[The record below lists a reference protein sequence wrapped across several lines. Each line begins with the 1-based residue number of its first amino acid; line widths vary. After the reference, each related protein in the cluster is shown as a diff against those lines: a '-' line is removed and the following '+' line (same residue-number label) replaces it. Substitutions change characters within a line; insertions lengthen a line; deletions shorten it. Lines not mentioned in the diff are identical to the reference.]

1 MIVLS
6 KKALRKVLN
15 NRKIIN
21 DIANDIA
28 EEGQKIVFPVNL
40 LKTLD
45 PEEVSEVLSIKE
57 IKLEESRKKT
67 PLGFLDDE
75 ELEIAKVLE
84 SNKKEDNIVVYLEDE
99 FRIEALVRVQG
110 VSGKKLAN
118 KEEKSQ
124 TLQIYL
130 ESDAF
135 QILKKGVDIQIDE
148 DIKENSLVIV
158 NGYYAARY
166 KNGKLLR
173 LMQQP
178 ATGCVLDDPF
188 VKYYNEGLKMEAK
201 EAPLLIVVGD
211 AGTGKTYMAINAALD
226 GLESHEYERVIITAP
241 TVTIGGENIGYLPGE
256 IFDKVI
262 PFLGGFEDSI
272 FKRLINTEKKNF
284 KSSKTIAELRL
295 EAKKKLQEHLES
307 GEISIIPL
315 GFLAGHSLDK
325 CFIMADEMQNSNW
338 SQLKALITRIGDG
351 TKLVL
356 MGDKQQSQTVSEINV
371 LERLVNRWSE
381 EPLCWKVDLS
391 ESRIRRSQIA
401 GIAVR
406 IM

>member
-1 MIVLS
+1 MIILT
-6 KKALRKVLN
+6 KKAVRRVLN
-15 NRKIIN
+15 DRKLIN
-21 DIANDIA
+21 EIS
-28 EEGQKIVFPVNL
+28 EEGKKIVFPLNL
-40 LKTLD
+40 LKTME
-45 PEEVSEVLSIKE
+45 PEEISDVLSIKE

-67 PLGFLDDE
+67 PLGFLNDDE
-75 ELEIAKVLE
+75 LEVAKVLE
-84 SNKKEDNIVVYLEDE
+84 SNKKEENIVVYLEDE
-99 FRIEALVRVQG
+99 LRIEALVRVQG
-110 VSGKKLAN
+110 ISGKKLSN
-118 KEEKSQ
+118 KEEKYQ
-124 TLQIYL
+124 TTQLYL
-130 ESDAF
+130 ESDNLQLF
-135 QILKKGVDIQIDE
+135 KKGVDIKIDQ
-148 DIKENSLVIV
+148 DLKENSLAII

-166 KNGKLLR
+166 REGKLLR
-173 LMQQP
+173 LLKQSS
-178 ATGCVLDDPF
+178 AGCTLDDPYI
-188 VKYYNEGLKMEAK
+188 KYYNEGLKMEAK

-226 GLESHEYERVIITAP
+226 GLESREYERVIITAP

-272 FKRLINTEKKNF
+272 FKRLINTEEKNF

-371 LERLVNRWSE
+371 LERLVNRWSD
-381 EPLCWKVDLS
+381 EPLCWQIDLS
-391 ESRIRRSQIA
+391 ESRIRRSKIA

>member
-1 MIVLS
+1 MIILTCR
-6 KKALRKVLN
+6 ALQKVLDD
-15 NRKIIN
+15 RTIL
-21 DIANDIA
+21 
-28 EEGQKIVFPVNL
+28 EEIKEDGQQIVFPANL
-40 LKTLD
+40 IGAI
-45 PEEVSEVLSIKE
+45 ESEDIESLMEIKD
-57 IKLEESRKKT
+57 IKLEEGKKKT
-67 PLGFLDDE
+67 LLGFLDNE
-75 ELEIAKVLE
+75 ELEVAKLLE
-84 SNKKEDNIVVYLEDE
+84 SYKNERHKVVYTAKET
-99 FRIEALVRVQG
+99 RIKALIRIRKVDGQEL
-110 VSGKKLAN
+110 SN
-118 KEEKSQ
+118 KEYKVPQLYLKS
-124 TLQIYL
+124 
-130 ESDAF
+130 DDF
-135 QILKKGVDIQIDE
+135 QLFRKGVDIKIDQ
-148 DIKENSLVIV
+148 DLKENSLVII

-173 LMQQP
+173 PMQQA

-201 EAPLLIVVGD
+201 EAPLLIVLGD

-226 GLESHEYERVIITAP
+226 GLESREYERVIITAP

-272 FKRLINTEKKNF
+272 FKRLINTEEKNF

-371 LERLVNRWSE
+371 LERLVNRWID
-381 EPLCWKVDLS
+381 EPLCWKIDLS

>member
-15 NRKIIN
+15 NRKII
-21 DIANDIA
+21 NDIA

-57 IKLEESRKKT
+57 IELIESRKKT

-75 ELEIAKVLE
+75 ELEVARVLE
-84 SNKKEDNIVVYLEDE
+84 SNKKEEICIVYLEDE
-99 FRIEALVRVQG
+99 CMIEALVRIQG

-124 TLQIYL
+124 TLQVYL
-130 ESDAF
+130 ESDEL
-135 QILKKGVDIQIDE
+135 QIFKKGVDIQIDE

-188 VKYYNEGLKMEAK
+188 VKYYNEGLKTGAK

-226 GLESHEYERVIITAP
+226 GIESGEYEQIIITAP
-241 TVTIGGENIGYLPGE
+241 TITTGGEDLGYLPGE
-256 IFDKVI
+256 IYDKMI
-262 PFLGGFEDSI
+262 PYLGGFEDSI
-272 FKRLINTEKKNF
+272 FKKLLNFEMRKNQSEKKI
-284 KSSKTIAELRL
+284 SELRA
-295 EAKKKLQEHLES
+295 EAKNKLAEMLLSET
-307 GEISIIPL
+307 IKILPL

-325 CFIMADEMQNSNW
+325 CYVLADEMQNSNW
-338 SQLKALITRIGDG
+338 SQVKSLITRTGEG
-351 TKLVL
+351 TKLVII
-356 MGDKQQSQTVSEINV
+356 GDTNQSQSEADINV
-371 LERLVNRWSE
+371 LEKLTNRWSE

>member
-1 MIVLS
+1 MIILS
-6 KKALRKVLN
+6 KKALRRVLN
-15 NRKIIN
+15 ERKLIKEI
-21 DIANDIA
+21 
-28 EEGQKIVFPVNL
+28 EKEGKRIVFPVNL
-40 LKTLD
+40 LKTLE

-57 IKLEESRKKT
+57 IELIESRRKT

-75 ELEIAKVLE
+75 ELEVAKVLE
-84 SNKKEDNIVVYLEDE
+84 SNKKEENIIVYLEDE

-110 VSGKKLAN
+110 ISGKKLSN
-118 KEEKSQ
+118 KKEKYQ
-124 TLQIYL
+124 TPQVHL
-130 ESDAF
+130 ENDDF
-135 QILKKGVDIQIDE
+135 QIFKKGLDIKIDQ
-148 DIKENSLVIV
+148 DLKENSLVII
-158 NGYYAARY
+158 NGYYAAKYRE
-166 KNGKLLR
+166 GKLLR
-173 LMQQP
+173 ISKQP
-178 ATGCVLDDPF
+178 SAGCTLDDPYI
-188 VKYYNEGLKMEAK
+188 KYYNEALKISAK

-226 GLESHEYERVIITAP
+226 GLESREYERVIITAP

-272 FKRLINTEKKNF
+272 FKRLINTEEKNF

-391 ESRIRRSQIA
+391 ESRIRRSKIA

>member
-1 MIVLS
+1 MIILS
-6 KKALRKVLN
+6 KKALRKVLDD
-15 NRKIIN
+15 RKIIN
-21 DIANDIA
+21 EIS
-28 EEGQKIVFPVNL
+28 EEGKKIVFPVNL
-40 LKTLD
+40 LKTLE
-45 PEEVSEVLSIKE
+45 PEEISDVLSIKE
-57 IKLEESRKKT
+57 IELIESRRKT

-75 ELEIAKVLE
+75 ELEVAKVIE
-84 SNKKEDNIVVYLEDE
+84 SNKKEENCIVYLEDE
-99 FRIEALVRVQG
+99 FRIEALVRIQG
-110 VSGKKLAN
+110 VSGKKLSN
-118 KEEKSQ
+118 KEEKYQ
-124 TLQIYL
+124 TTQLYL
-130 ESDAF
+130 ESDEF
-135 QILKKGVDIQIDE
+135 QLLKKGVDIKIDE
-148 DIKENSLVIV
+148 DLKENSLVII
-158 NGYYAARY
+158 NGYYATRY

-173 LMQQP
+173 LMQQS

-272 FKRLINTEKKNF
+272 FKRLINNEKKNF

-371 LERLVNRWSE
+371 LERLVNRWSD
-381 EPLCWKVDLS
+381 EPLCWKIDLS
-391 ESRIRRSQIA
+391 ESRVRRSQIA

>member
-21 DIANDIA
+21 DIA

-40 LKTLD
+40 LKTLE

-84 SNKKEDNIVVYLEDE
+84 SNKKEDNILVYIEDE
-99 FRIEALVRVQG
+99 FRIEALVRIQG
-110 VSGKKLAN
+110 VSGKKLSN
-118 KEEKSQ
+118 KKEKYQ
-124 TLQIYL
+124 TPQLYL
-130 ESDAF
+130 KSDDF
-135 QILKKGVDIQIDE
+135 QIFKKGVDIKIDQ
-148 DIKENSLVIV
+148 DLKENSLVII

-166 KNGKLLR
+166 REGKLLR
-173 LMQQP
+173 ISKQSS
-178 ATGCVLDDPF
+178 AGCTLDDPY
-188 VKYYNEGLKMEAK
+188 VKYYNEALKISAK

-226 GLESHEYERVIITAP
+226 GIESGEYKQIIITAP
-241 TVTIGGENIGYLPGE
+241 TITTGGENLGYLPGE
-256 IFDKVI
+256 IYGKMI
-262 PFLGGFEDSI
+262 PYLGGFEDSI
-272 FKRLINTEKKNF
+272 LKKLLNFEMRKNKSEKNI
-284 KSSKTIAELRL
+284 SELRA
-295 EAKKKLQEHLES
+295 EAKKKLYEMLLSETLK
-307 GEISIIPL
+307 ILPL
-315 GFLAGHSLDK
+315 GFLAGHSLDE
-325 CFIMADEMQNSNW
+325 CYVLADEMQNSNW
-338 SQLKALITRIGDG
+338 SQVKSLITRTGEG
-351 TKLVL
+351 TKLVII
-356 MGDKQQSQTVSEINV
+356 GDTNQSQSEADINV
-371 LERLVNRWSE
+371 LDKLIKRWSD
-381 EPLCWKVDLS
+381 EPLCWKIDLS
-391 ESRIRRSQIA
+391 ESRVRRSQIA

>member
-1 MIVLS
+1 MIILT

-15 NRKIIN
+15 NRKII
-21 DIANDIA
+21 NDIA

-57 IKLEESRKKT
+57 IELIESRRKT

-75 ELEIAKVLE
+75 ELEVAKVLE
-84 SNKKEDNIVVYLEDE
+84 SNKKEDNILVYIEDE

-110 VSGKKLAN
+110 ISGKKLSN
-118 KEEKSQ
+118 KEEKYQ
-124 TLQIYL
+124 TPQLYL
-130 ESDAF
+130 ESDNLQLF
-135 QILKKGVDIQIDE
+135 KKGVDIHIDE

-158 NGYYAARY
+158 NGYYATRY

-356 MGDKQQSQTVSEINV
+356 MGDKEQSQTVSEINV
-371 LERLVNRWSE
+371 LERLVNRWSD
-381 EPLCWKVDLS
+381 EPLCWKIDLS
-391 ESRIRRSQIA
+391 ESRIRRSAIS

>member
-15 NRKIIN
+15 NRKII
-21 DIANDIA
+21 NDIA

-57 IKLEESRKKT
+57 IELIESRKKT
-67 PLGFLDDE
+67 LLGFLDDE
-75 ELEIAKVLE
+75 ELEVARVLE
-84 SNKKEDNIVVYLEDE
+84 SNKKEEICIVYLEDE
-99 FRIEALVRVQG
+99 CMIEALVRIQG

-124 TLQIYL
+124 TLQVYL
-130 ESDAF
+130 ESDEL
-135 QILKKGVDIQIDE
+135 QIFKKGVDIQIDE

-188 VKYYNEGLKMEAK
+188 VKYYNEGLKTGAK

-226 GLESHEYERVIITAP
+226 GIESGEYEQIIITAP
-241 TVTIGGENIGYLPGE
+241 TITTGGEDLGYLPGE
-256 IFDKVI
+256 IYDKMI
-262 PFLGGFEDSI
+262 PYLGGFEDSI
-272 FKRLINTEKKNF
+272 FKKLLNFEMRKNQSEKKI
-284 KSSKTIAELRL
+284 SELRA
-295 EAKKKLQEHLES
+295 EAKNKLAEMLLSET
-307 GEISIIPL
+307 IKILPL

-325 CFIMADEMQNSNW
+325 CYVLADEMQNSNW
-338 SQLKALITRIGDG
+338 SQVKSLITRTGEG
-351 TKLVL
+351 TKLVII
-356 MGDKQQSQTVSEINV
+356 GDTNQSQSEADINV
-371 LERLVNRWSE
+371 LEKLTNRWSE

>member
-15 NRKIIN
+15 NRKII
-21 DIANDIA
+21 NDIA

-84 SNKKEDNIVVYLEDE
+84 SNKKEDNILVYIEDE

-110 VSGKKLAN
+110 ISGKKLAN

-124 TLQIYL
+124 TLQVYL
-130 ESDAF
+130 KSDDF
-135 QILKKGVDIQIDE
+135 QIFKKGVDIQIDE

-173 LMQQP
+173 ISKQP
-178 ATGCVLDDPF
+178 SAGCTLDDPY
-188 VKYYNEGLKMEAK
+188 VKYYNEALKISAK

-226 GLESHEYERVIITAP
+226 GIESGEYKQIIITAP
-241 TVTIGGENIGYLPGE
+241 TITTGGEDLGYLPGE
-256 IFDKVI
+256 IYGKMI
-262 PFLGGFEDSI
+262 PYLGGFEDSI
-272 FKRLINTEKKNF
+272 FKKLLNFEMRKNKSEKNI
-284 KSSKTIAELRL
+284 SELRA
-295 EAKKKLQEHLES
+295 EAKKKLDEMLLSETLK
-307 GEISIIPL
+307 ILPL
-315 GFLAGHSLDK
+315 GFLAGHSLDE
-325 CFIMADEMQNSNW
+325 CYVLADEMQNSNW
-338 SQLKALITRIGDG
+338 SQVKSLITRTGEG
-351 TKLVL
+351 TKLVII
-356 MGDKQQSQTVSEINV
+356 GDTNQSQSKADINV
-371 LERLVNRWSE
+371 LDKLIKRWSD
-381 EPLCWKVDLS
+381 EPLCWKVNLS

>member
-188 VKYYNEGLKMEAK
+188 VKYYNEGLKTEAK

-226 GLESHEYERVIITAP
+226 GIESGEYERVIITAP

-272 FKRLINTEKKNF
+272 FKRLINNEKKNF
-284 KSSKTIAELRL
+284 KSSKT
-295 EAKKKLQEHLES
+295 
-307 GEISIIPL
+307 SIIPL

-371 LERLVNRWSE
+371 LERLVNRWSD

>member
-1 MIVLS
+1 MIILTKRAV
-6 KKALRKVLN
+6 RKILN
-15 NRKIIN
+15 NRKII
-21 DIANDIA
+21 NDIA

-40 LKTLD
+40 LKTLE
-45 PEEVSEVLSIKE
+45 PEEISEVLSIKE

-84 SNKKEDNIVVYLEDE
+84 SNKKEDNILVYIEDE
-99 FRIEALVRVQG
+99 FRIEALVRIQG

-124 TLQIYL
+124 TLQVYL
-130 ESDAF
+130 ESDEF

-158 NGYYAARY
+158 NGYHAARY

-188 VKYYNEGLKMEAK
+188 VKYYNEALKISAK

-226 GLESHEYERVIITAP
+226 GLESGEYEQIVVTAP
-241 TVTIGGENIGYLPGE
+241 TITTGGEDLGYLPGE
-256 IFDKVI
+256 IYGKMI
-262 PFLGGFEDSI
+262 PYLGGFEDSI
-272 FKRLINTEKKNF
+272 FKKLLNFEMRKNQSEKKI
-284 KSSKTIAELRL
+284 SELRA
-295 EAKKKLQEHLES
+295 EAKKKLDEMLLSET
-307 GEISIIPL
+307 IKILPL

-325 CFIMADEMQNSNW
+325 CYVLADEMQNSNW
-338 SQLKALITRIGDG
+338 KQLKSLITRTGEG
-351 TKLVL
+351 TKLVII
-356 MGDKQQSQTVSEINV
+356 GDTNQSQSEADVNV
-371 LERLVNRWSE
+371 LDKLTNSWSD

>member
-1 MIVLS
+1 MIILTKRAVRKILND
-6 KKALRKVLN
+6 RKV
-15 NRKIIN
+15 IN
-21 DIANDIA
+21 EIA
-28 EEGQKIVFPVNL
+28 EEGKKIIFPVNL
-40 LKTLD
+40 LKTME
-45 PEEVSEVLSIKE
+45 PEEISDVLSIKE

-67 PLGFLDDE
+67 PLGFLNDDE
-75 ELEIAKVLE
+75 IEVARVLE
-84 SNKKEDNIVVYLEDE
+84 SNKKEEICIVYLEDE
-99 FRIEALVRVQG
+99 CMIEALVRIQG

-124 TLQIYL
+124 TLQVYL
-130 ESDAF
+130 ESDEL
-135 QILKKGVDIQIDE
+135 QIFKKGVDIQIDE

-173 LMQQP
+173 LSKQP
-178 ATGCVLDDPF
+178 SAGCTLDDPYI
-188 VKYYNEGLKMEAK
+188 KYYNEGLKTGAK

-226 GLESHEYERVIITAP
+226 GIENGEYEQIIITAP
-241 TVTIGGENIGYLPGE
+241 TITTGGEDLGYLPGE
-256 IFDKVI
+256 IYDKMI
-262 PFLGGFEDSI
+262 PYLGGFEDSI
-272 FKRLINTEKKNF
+272 FKRLINLEMRKN
-284 KSSKTIAELRL
+284 KSDRNISEFRA
-295 EAKKKLQEHLES
+295 EAKKKLAEMLSSET
-307 GEISIIPL
+307 IKILPL

-338 SQLKALITRIGDG
+338 SQVKSLITRIGEG
-351 TKLVL
+351 TKLVII
-356 MGDKQQSQTVSEINV
+356 GDTNQSQSEADINV
-371 LERLVNRWSE
+371 LDKLTKRWSD

>member
-15 NRKIIN
+15 NRKLIN
-21 DIANDIA
+21 DIV

-40 LKTLD
+40 LKTLE

-57 IKLEESRKKT
+57 IELTEAKKKT
-67 PLGFLDDE
+67 PLGFLNDDE
-75 ELEIAKVLE
+75 IEVARVLE
-84 SNKKEDNIVVYLEDE
+84 SNKKEENCIVYLEDE
-99 FRIEALVRVQG
+99 CMIEALVRIQG
-110 VSGKKLAN
+110 VSGKKLSN
-118 KEEKSQ
+118 KEEKYQ
-124 TLQIYL
+124 TTQLYL
-130 ESDAF
+130 KNDDF
-135 QILKKGVDIQIDE
+135 QIFKKGVDIHIDE

-158 NGYYAARY
+158 NGYNATRY

-188 VKYYNEGLKMEAK
+188 VKYYNEGLKTGAK

-226 GLESHEYERVIITAP
+226 GIESGEYERVIITAP

-272 FKRLINTEKKNF
+272 FKRLINNEKKNF

-307 GEISIIPL
+307 GEISIISL

-371 LERLVNRWSE
+371 LERLVNRWSD
-381 EPLCWKVDLS
+381 EPLCWKVNLS